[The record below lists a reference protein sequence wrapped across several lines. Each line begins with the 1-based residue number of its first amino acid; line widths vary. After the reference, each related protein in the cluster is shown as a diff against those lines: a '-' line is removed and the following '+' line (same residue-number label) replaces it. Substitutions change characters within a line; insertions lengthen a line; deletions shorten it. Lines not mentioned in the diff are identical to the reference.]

1 MYVRVCSLGLVVEG
15 SFGVLEECVIGA
27 DRIEG
32 V

>member
-1 MYVRVCSLGLVVEG
+1 MCVLVCSLGLLHEG
-15 SFGVLEECVIGA
+15 SFGVLEECVVGV